1 MKRGKRVT
9 LRGGGGMSST
19 IEPIGSAE
27 FEAAEGSTEAER
39 DVTRRTS
46 LRRSGP
52 LV

>member
-1 MKRGKRVT
+1 MKGGKRAT

-19 IEPIGSAE
+19 IEPIGSVE
-27 FEAAEGSTEAER
+27 FGAAEGSTEAER

-46 LRRSGP
+46 LRRGSP